1 MMRIDYKTGKQAIY
15 GGLLLGGG
23 GGGSLEGGLEVLEK
37 TIALGGFDLC
47 DIDDFCDD
55 DIVVTS
61 SLVGSPASKNKY
73 VSDEHYDRVY
83 ELLQTN
89 LNQKLAG
96 VITNEM
102 GAQAVTNGWIVAA
115 KHNLPFI
122 DAPCNGRA
130 HPTGEMGSIGLSNK
144 KDYITIQTAAGGK
157 FERNISLAVSG
168 TISSASKVVTAAS
181 IEAGGFVTVLR
192 NPVDIG
198 YVRKNAAIGAV
209 EKTIEIGKVILE
221 QHAENT
227 YGMLKE
233 LNKICSIEQVAEG
246 IIEHF
251 KLNTE
256 EGLDLGVVRIKSDEK
271 IFEISIYNEY
281 ITLEEKEGKRIA
293 TFPDLISLIDKKSG
307 LPVISAELQVGM
319 EVIICI
325 NLREHMILGS
335 SMYDNNAITNVE
347 KVIGKKL
354 R

>member
-1 MMRIDYKTGKQAIY
+1 MKIDYKTGKQAIY

-55 DIVVTS
+55 EIVVTS

-144 KDYITIQTAAGGK
+144 KDYKTIQTAAGGK
-157 FERNISLAVSG
+157 LERNINLAVNG
-168 TISSASKVVTAAS
+168 TISSTSKVITSAS

-192 NPVDIG
+192 NPIDIG

-209 EKTIEIGKVILE
+209 KNTIEIGKVILE
-221 QHAENT
+221 HVGNT
-227 YGMLKE
+227 YDMIKE
-233 LNKICSIEQVAEG
+233 LNSICSIEQVAEG
-246 IIEHF
+246 IIKDF

-256 EGLDLGVVRIKSDEK
+256 DGLDLGVVRIKSDK
-271 IFEISIYNEY
+271 KMYEISIYNEY
-281 ITLEEKEGKRIA
+281 ITLEEQGEKRIA

-307 LPVISAELQVGM
+307 LPVISAELHVGM

-325 NLREHMILGS
+325 ISREHMILGS
-335 SMYDNNAITNVE
+335 SMYDKYAISNVE

>member
-1 MMRIDYKTGKQAIY
+1 MKIDYKTGKQAIY

-37 TIALGGFDLC
+37 AIAFGGFDLC
-47 DIDDFCDD
+47 DIDNFCDD
-55 DIVVTS
+55 EIVVTS

-73 VSDEHYDRVY
+73 ISDEHYDKVY
-83 ELLQTN
+83 KLLQGNFSKKIT
-89 LNQKLAG
+89 G
-96 VITNEM
+96 IITNEM

-130 HPTGEMGSIGLSNK
+130 HPTGEMGSIGLSKQGN
-144 KDYITIQTAAGGK
+144 YITIQTAAGGK
-157 FERNISLAVSG
+157 HERSIGLVVSG
-168 TISSASKVVTAAS
+168 SINSASKVIISAS

-192 NPVDIG
+192 NPIDIG

-209 EKTIEIGKVILE
+209 KKTIEIGKVMLE
-221 QHAENT
+221 HAGKT
-227 YGMLKE
+227 YDMIKE
-233 LNKICSIEQVAEG
+233 LNKTCGIEYIAEG

-256 EGLDLGVVRIKSDEK
+256 EGLDLGVARIKCDEK
-271 IFEISIYNEY
+271 LFEISIYNEY

-307 LPVISAELQVGM
+307 LPVISAELHVGM

-325 NLREHMILGS
+325 NSREHMILGS
-335 SMYDNNAITNVE
+335 SMYDKYAISNVE

>member
-1 MMRIDYKTGKQAIY
+1 MKIDYKTGKQAIY

-47 DIDDFCDD
+47 DIDDFSDNE
-55 DIVVTS
+55 IVVTS

-73 VSDEHYDRVY
+73 ISDEHYDKVY
-83 ELLQTN
+83 KLLQAN
-89 LNQKLAG
+89 LGKK
-96 VITNEM
+96 ITGIITSEM

-130 HPTGEMGSIGLSNK
+130 HPTGEMGSIGLSK
-144 KDYITIQTAAGGK
+144 KEGYITIQTAAGGEH
-157 FERNISLAVSG
+157 ERNIGLVVSG
-168 TISSASKVVTAAS
+168 TINSASKVIVSAS

-192 NPVDIG
+192 NPIHIG
-198 YVRKNAAIGAV
+198 YVRKNAAVGAV
-209 EKTIEIGKVILE
+209 KNTIEIGKVMLE
-221 QHAENT
+221 HAENT
-227 YGMLKE
+227 YDMIKE
-233 LNKICSIEQVAEG
+233 LNKTCGIEYIAEG
-246 IIEHF
+246 IIEQF

-256 EGLDLGVVRIKSDEK
+256 EGLDLGVACIKCDEK
-271 IFEISIYNEY
+271 LFEVSIYNEY

-307 LPVISAELQVGM
+307 LPVISAELHVGM

-325 NLREHMILGS
+325 NSREHMILGS
-335 SMYDNNAITNVE
+335 GMYDKYAISNVE